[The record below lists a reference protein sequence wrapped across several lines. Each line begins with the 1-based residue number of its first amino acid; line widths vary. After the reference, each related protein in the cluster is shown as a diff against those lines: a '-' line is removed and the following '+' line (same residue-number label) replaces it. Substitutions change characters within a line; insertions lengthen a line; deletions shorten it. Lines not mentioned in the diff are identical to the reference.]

1 MSDGAD
7 ASSDAPADAPALA
20 AVTSPGGRRLS
31 ASVLS
36 WQLAQ
41 WHYEVGRSEWSLG
54 RLQKTTEELQR
65 AMELLGRP
73 NVAISDQREASV
85 SGFLHHDVGAPRLAR
100 RRLVAAQVVP
110 AR

>member
-1 MSDGAD
+1 M
-7 ASSDAPADAPALA
+7 P
-20 AVTSPGGRRLS
+20 
-31 ASVLS
+31 S

-85 SGFLHHDVGAPRLAR
+85 SGFLHLMASSRRGSLGAASWQRKWFTG
-100 RRLVAAQVVP
+100 
-110 AR
+110 